1 MSEIRAM
8 TKRNLLIYFRDR
20 GTVFFSVLSALITL
34 IVMVVFLG
42 SSSSSGLLEA
52 LNQYGSSTAEENAKN
67 ASWLVQL
74 WIMGGILG
82 INSVTVSMTAIS
94 AMVQDEEQG
103 RLRAFYVTPASRLNL
118 SLGYILAAWCSGMVI
133 CLITLAAGEVY
144 FALKGDRML
153 GMTEISALTGV
164 IALNVFVFSAIGYLI
179 ALFVRTGGAW
189 SGLLTVI
196 GTLVG
201 FIGGTYIPVGSMSAW
216 LQNTVKFLPVIHGT
230 ALMRRICM
238 QKAAKTVFARMP
250 DEVQKIFFEEMGV
263 ILKNGTEEISIAG
276 HILILVAWSAVVV
289 AVSAAFAKKRRLKD
303 R

>member
-20 GTVFFSVLSALITL
+20 GAVFFSVLSALITL

-42 SSSSSGLLEA
+42 SSSSSSLLNV
-52 LNQYGSSTAEENAKN
+52 LNQYGSNAAEENARN
-67 ASWLVQL
+67 ASWMVQL
-74 WIMGGILG
+74 WILGGILG
-82 INSVTVSMTAIS
+82 VNSVTVSMTAIS

-118 SLGYILAAWCSGMVI
+118 SLGYMLSAWCSGMVI

-144 FALKGDRML
+144 FALKGDPML
-153 GMTEISALTGV
+153 GMTDIVALTGV

-179 ALFVRTGGAW
+179 ALFVRTGSAW
-189 SGLLTVI
+189 SGLLTVV

-201 FIGGTYIPVGSMSAW
+201 FVGGTYIPVGSMPTW
-216 LQNTVKFLPVIHGT
+216 LQSVVKFLPVIHGS

-238 QKAAKTVFARMP
+238 QEAAKTVFAGMP

-263 ILKNGTEEISIAG
+263 VLKNGTEQVRIVG
-276 HILILVAWSAVVV
+276 HILMLVAWSA
-289 AVSAAFAKKRRLKD
+289 AAIAMAAAFVKKRKLKD

>member
-42 SSSSSGLLEA
+42 SSSSSGLLEK

-276 HILILVAWSAVVV
+276 HILILVAWSAAVV

>member
-52 LNQYGSSTAEENAKN
+52 LDQYGSGTAEENAKN

-118 SLGYILAAWCSGMVI
+118 SLGYMLSAWCSGMVI
-133 CLITLAAGEVY
+133 CLITLAAGEGY
-144 FALKGDRML
+144 FVLKGHPLL
-153 GMTEISALTGV
+153 GIMDIAALVGV
-164 IALNVFVFSAIGYLI
+164 IALNVFTFSAIGYLI
-179 ALFVRTGGAW
+179 ALFVRTGSAW
-189 SGLLTVI
+189 SGLLTVV

-201 FIGGTYIPVGSMSAW
+201 FVGGTYIPVGSMSAW
-216 LQNTVKFLPVIHGT
+216 LQSVVKFLPVIHGG

-238 QKAAKTVFARMP
+238 QEAAKTVFAGMS

-263 ILKNGTEEISIAG
+263 ILKNGTEEISTTG

-289 AVSAAFAKKRRLKD
+289 AVSAAFAKKRKLKD